1 MNPVENGALSLIAER
16 VLNVPSLTHEH
27 GHDGTVI
34 TAQAELVVRPTA
46 LTAAARKALEAV
58 AEPVGNLA
66 TIVAPRTKLVR
77 SSRQTGR
84 KLERDYTPDPDGPLS
99 RIEIWRLKEPETR
112 NSIDESRRLR
122 EHTEDQRVQTRSGDE
137 LVLPAISPHHMSILS
152 SEIGGCPAAPPT
164 PAADPDEL
172 FVQPPTNNAVAKV
185 TILDSGYIWVDPSQ
199 LDQSHENL
207 DERVTVVHG
216 QWLDTTDGTWKPDK
230 PDALNTDS
238 AGQLD
243 GISGHGTFIAGLI
256 SNIAPHTRLEVV
268 GLRKEEVEF
277 DRLTRNTQLGLFESE
292 VAIAHAMLRRADTDV
307 IQCGFAF
314 PTLDHYPSVVFAAVM
329 EELRSEGAP
338 HGGRVAVVA
347 PAGNEQSRRKFW
359 PAAHP
364 DVIGVASTNRRGN
377 GRAWF
382 SNWGEWCDCCA
393 RGEYVYSTFVHWD
406 GPVEGESPDEI
417 EHFHGWAR
425 WDGTSFAAPKVS
437 AAIARAFAAS
447 DRSTPPAD
455 LANALLAGQG
465 AMSVGAVADATLSGP
480 PAVSLP
486 YLQIA

>member
-1 MNPVENGALSLIAER
+1 MSPRKVNPVENGALSLIAER

-27 GHDGTVI
+27 RPRWHGHHGP
-34 TAQAELVVRPTA
+34 AELVVRPTA

-66 TIVAPRTKLVR
+66 TIVAPRTESVR

-122 EHTEDQRVQTRSGDE
+122 EHTEDHRSRR
-137 LVLPAISPHHMSILS
+137 AAAMSWS
-152 SEIGGCPAAPPT
+152 CRRSRPTTCRSCPAKSGAVRPRRPRRPRT
-164 PAADPDEL
+164 RTSCSSSR
-172 FVQPPTNNAVAKV
+172 QTNDAVAKV

-268 GLRKEEVEF
+268 GLRNEEVEI

-292 VAIAHAMLRRADTDV
+292 VAIAHAMLRRCRHRRD
-307 IQCGFAF
+307 
-314 PTLDHYPSVVFAAVM
+314 SVR
-329 EELRSEGAP
+329 LRVPDPRPLPVGCVRGRDGGAP
-338 HGGRVAVVA
+338 
-347 PAGNEQSRRKFW
+347 E
-359 PAAHP
+359 
-364 DVIGVASTNRRGN
+364 
-377 GRAWF
+377 
-382 SNWGEWCDCCA
+382 
-393 RGEYVYSTFVHWD
+393 
-406 GPVEGESPDEI
+406 
-417 EHFHGWAR
+417 
-425 WDGTSFAAPKVS
+425 
-437 AAIARAFAAS
+437 
-447 DRSTPPAD
+447 
-455 LANALLAGQG
+455 
-465 AMSVGAVADATLSGP
+465 
-480 PAVSLP
+480 
-486 YLQIA
+486 